1 MRELRNCNEI
11 VKMDSRTVEGYAL
24 VFSKHSISDF
34 SKIPSKAVGS
44 ITSVKP
50 PKSLDCFR

>member
-24 VFSKHSISDF
+24 VFGKQSRDNR
-34 SKIPSKAVGS
+34 
-44 ITSVKP
+44 TY
-50 PKSLDCFR
+50 SLRRYIRKV

>member
-24 VFSKHSISDF
+24 VFGKQSRDLGGFTEVIEPTALEGILEKSD
-34 SKIPSKAVGS
+34 I
-44 ITSVKP
+44 
-50 PKSLDCFR
+50 LCL

>member
-24 VFSKHSISDF
+24 VFGKQSRDLK
-34 SKIPSKAVGS
+34 
-44 ITSVKP
+44 
-50 PKSLDCFR
+50 KSGASEFRRV

>member
-24 VFSKHSISDF
+24 VFGKQSRDLGGKN
-34 SKIPSKAVGS
+34 KIPNNPHV
-44 ITSVKP
+44 
-50 PKSLDCFR
+50 D